1 MNDSHAFQEKRDHT
15 HRAEFPLGETLMCTQ
30 SSPKMAENIGS
41 WVHISCE
48 FGYESYLLLSPEHLI
63 SLLSFWGVSWLI
75 TPPEFFSLVHFSF
88 PSSDINPAL
97 FLSTAVMLV
106 CISVSSAEPICH
118 LNTVL
123 GEREGRVEWYHSWK
137 GSRRWK
143 VSVNPRL
150 FSGSLNF
157 TCVLMPS
164 VIHSIFWTFRVAKP
178 IGTKLN

>member
-1 MNDSHAFQEKRDHT
+1 MNDSHAFQEKHDHT

-41 WVHISCE
+41 WVHISCD

-63 SLLSFWGVSWLI
+63 S
-75 TPPEFFSLVHFSF
+75 E
-88 PSSDINPAL
+88 
-97 FLSTAVMLV
+97 
-106 CISVSSAEPICH
+106 SSAEPICH